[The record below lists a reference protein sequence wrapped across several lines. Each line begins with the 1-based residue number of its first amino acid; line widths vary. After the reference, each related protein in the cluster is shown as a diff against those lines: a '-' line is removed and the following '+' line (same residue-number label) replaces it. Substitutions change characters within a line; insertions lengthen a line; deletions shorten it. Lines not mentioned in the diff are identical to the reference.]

1 MLPFFLSFFPR
12 GGSPLREKVRCY
24 KHTDWNLVAFPGTPT
39 LTGLPPTLTGLLPTL
54 LISKGGGCVKE
65 QQWCFCCS
73 IWPAHTCEWLVGLMK
88 AAKTP
93 SQGHPGGQITPP
105 WKTAVCI
112 SRAPWVKAPKIGLH
126 WQNGEF
132 CCGFHGHPPK
142 FLSGALI

>member
-24 KHTDWNLVAFPGTPT
+24 KHTDGNLVTFPGT
-39 LTGLPPTLTGLLPTL
+39 PTLTGLLPTL
-54 LISKGGGCVKE
+54 LISKGRRRVKE
-65 QQWCFCCS
+65 QQWWLCYS

-88 AAKTP
+88 AAKRP

-105 WKTAVCI
+105 WKTAVCT
-112 SRAPWVKAPKIGLH
+112 SRAPWVKAPKIGMH

-132 CCGFHGHPPK
+132 VVFFMGILQSF
-142 FLSGALI
+142 FLEPSFNLKAMF